1 MTDVPDPQPPAPEA
15 SVDVDELEKTI
26 SRVLSYVIT
35 EDGSSQQA
43 RDALKALAARLRQAE
58 RKAEYAWKFVGRCEV
73 AEGKLREAEARV
85 RELGE
90 ALRER
95 GRRIPGLIHACPTAV
110 LTSPT
115 FRESL
120 DPMALGTC
128 RYCGERLPAS
138 PHKEPVSSDAS

>member
-1 MTDVPDPQPPAPEA
+1 MNHRADRIWWARTEA
-15 SVDVDELEKTI
+15 DLVDK
-26 SRVLSYVIT
+26 
-35 EDGSSQQA
+35 
-43 RDALKALAARLRQAE
+43 
-58 RKAEYAWKFVGRCEV
+58 
-73 AEGKLREAEARV
+73 
-85 RELGE
+85 
-90 ALRER
+90 R

>member
-1 MTDVPDPQPPAPEA
+1 M
-15 SVDVDELEKTI
+15 DVDELEKTI

-85 RELGE
+85 RELE
-90 ALRER
+90 AALPLLRSELDWCI
-95 GRRIPGLIHACPTAV
+95 GYAATA
-110 LTSPT
+110 
-115 FRESL
+115 EHE
-120 DPMALGTC
+120 AW
-128 RYCGERLPAS
+128 GERLLKRLHVARALLGS
-138 PHKEPVSSDAS
+138 GEGQEAG